1 MPFVEAGKYVNSYS
15 ENFAPY
21 NTEWNMGRNIYF
33 AQTFALA
40 EGSRLFRVGFV
51 ACSQMPFDPWRHS
64 VRLTDINGKPL
75 SVDLYMDEVSSQ
87 YSAVCG
93 INRPR
98 WETHDWPFPYF
109 PAGTYAIVLSRPG
122 SPDTQRAKMHGIT
135 PAFTSPTKKTWRSLD
150 YGVTWTEIANTQLS
164 HAAYGYNPPPDPPPP
179 AAIGNWYITN
189 IVQTET
195 ADGYQIVVTTNVPAH
210 LFLRWTL
217 APPGQHIK
225 TVMQRG
231 APVQKII
238 DQCFVAT
245 NDINQAEAGDTLTHT
260 FLVEPWPV
268 CQTRWFYFWGCR
280 VMQRQPSTSP
290 IYEKHKLPPTLPTA
304 RCNAQMPPI
313 YGHDAGS
320 CREYSSGFQPTQSF
334 KATSVDVT
342 FYRQSTYPQCRTFY
356 LNIYTA
362 SAAALPQTL
371 LWTSPLTTI
380 PLFAQGVDQLVNV
393 PITNYTLVAGTRYA
407 FSIQLHDIY
416 YNENNPR
423 IGIRMTAGTPTCPIT
438 PAVANNTYSR
448 RYTRY
453 PGRWCYGTPTV
464 WSPYVYNFTLVH
476 KFYGTDA

>member
-1 MPFVEAGKYVNSYS
+1 MPLVEAAANVNTWS
-15 ENFAPY
+15 ENLDTF
-21 NTEWNMGRNIYF
+21 NTSWDMGKSIYF
-33 AQTFALA
+33 AQTFPLPAGA
-40 EGSRLFRVGFV
+40 RIFRECFQV
-51 ACSQMPFDPWRHS
+51 CCNTPFDPWIYS
-64 VRLTDINGKPL
+64 VRLTDITGKPL
-75 SVDLYMDEVSSQ
+75 SVDLYSHERTSTN
-87 YSAVCG
+87 SAICRA
-93 INRPR
+93 NRPG
-98 WETHDWPFPYF
+98 WQCVDWPYHWL
-109 PAGTYAIVLSRPG
+109 PAGTYAIVLGRPG

-135 PAFTSPTKKTWRSLD
+135 PATTTATHKAWRSLD
-150 YGVTWTEIANTQLS
+150 YGITWTEIANTQLS
-164 HAAYGYNPPPDPPPP
+164 HAVYGYTPPPDPPPP

-225 TVMQRG
+225 TVMERG

-245 NDINQAEAGDTLTHT
+245 NDINQAEPGDTLTHT

-268 CQTRWFYFWGCR
+268 CQTRWFYFWGTR
-280 VMQRQPSTSP
+280 IMYRQPSTSP

-304 RCNAQMPPI
+304 RCSALMPPI
-313 YGHDAGS
+313 YGHDGGT
-320 CREYSSGFQPTQSF
+320 CWEFSSGFQPTQSF

-342 FYRQSTYPQCRTFY
+342 FYRQTAYAQCRAFY

-380 PLFAQGVDQLVNV
+380 PLFAQGGDQLVNV

-407 FSIQLHDIY
+407 FSVQLHDIY
-416 YNENNPR
+416 VNANTPR
-423 IGIRMTAGTPTCPIT
+423 IGLRLTIGTQTCPII
-438 PAVANNTYSR
+438 PAVAKNMYYRIYRTW
-448 RYTRY
+448 T
-453 PGRWCYGTPTV
+453 GRWCYGPPYAWTV
-464 WSPYVYNFTLVH
+464 WATNRTIAH
-476 KFYGTDA
+476 KFYGTNL